1 MFSTS
6 ENFLAKSPGPRV
18 SCYVP
23 PWKRARDVHS
33 SQWRNVA
40 LGEIVREGAG
50 QQEEM
55 ATFQ

>member
-1 MFSTS
+1 MFSKS
-6 ENFLAKSPGPRV
+6 EKFLAKYAGTRV

-23 PWKRARDVHS
+23 PWKQARDVHS
-33 SQWRNVA
+33 SVARNVA
-40 LGEIVREGAG
+40 LGEMVREGAQ